1 MPSGNRTERKF
12 NMAKVN
18 WKGGTLLAPVPAVMV
33 SCGEKQSPNVCTV
46 AWTGIINSNP
56 PRTYISLRKSRLSHE
71 IISRTGVFCINLTPS
86 KLARITDFVGV
97 KSGRDIDKF
106 QKLNITAEDCAH
118 IDTVSIAECPVSLEC
133 RVFDTIELG
142 THDMFL
148 ADIVGVTVDEA
159 LIDDTGKLHMEKA
172 HLMAYSHGEYFTM
185 GKRIGKMGYSVK
197 KKSRDRDRK

>member
-1 MPSGNRTERKF
+1 
-12 NMAKVN
+12 MAKVN

-97 KSGRDIDKF
+97 RSGREIDKF
-106 QKLNITAEDCAH
+106 QKLNITPEECAH
-118 IDTVSIAECPVSLEC
+118 IDTVSIAECPVTLEC
-133 RVFDTIELG
+133 RVFNTIELG
-142 THDMFL
+142 SHDMFL
-148 ADIVGVTVDEA
+148 ADIVGVTVDET
-159 LIDDTGKLHMEKA
+159 LVDDSGKLHMEKA